1 MPSLSSARISPG
13 SDPAIKRLIASQAQ
27 RLMIERLPRAFYQ
40 RDVLEVAPQLL
51 GQHLVRMGPEGRRS
65 TYVITETEAY
75 RGEED
80 LACHA
85 SKGRTPR
92 NEVMYGEGGHLY
104 MYLIY
109 GMYWMMNVVTGPAG
123 TPQAVLFR
131 GIREANGP
139 GKLTRLLGV
148 DRGFYGED
156 LVSSERIWIEE
167 AGAVPEYTTAPRVGI
182 DYAADPWKS
191 KAWRFLMLV

>member
-1 MPSLSSARISPG
+1 
-13 SDPAIKRLIASQAQ
+13 
-27 RLMIERLPRAFYQ
+27 MIERLPRAFYQ

-123 TPQAVLFR
+123 TPQAVLLR
-131 GIREANGP
+131 GIREADGP

>member
-1 MPSLSSARISPG
+1 
-13 SDPAIKRLIASQAQ
+13 
-27 RLMIERLPRAFYQ
+27 MIERLPRAFYQ

-123 TPQAVLFR
+123 TPQAVLLR